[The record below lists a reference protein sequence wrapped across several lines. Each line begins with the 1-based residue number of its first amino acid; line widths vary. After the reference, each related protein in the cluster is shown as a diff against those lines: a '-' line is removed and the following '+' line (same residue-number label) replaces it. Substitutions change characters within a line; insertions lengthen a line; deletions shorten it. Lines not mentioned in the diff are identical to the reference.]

1 MERQP
6 RETMTTDSVISHAFV
21 LPDRNFHEWLAVL
34 RPYLK
39 KFERVTVV
47 RSPAGNNLNRFRNVT
62 AVEAPL
68 TWWQDSALTHIRR
81 VYPSVVMVDVI
92 DVDTPEALA
101 PIVARRVERNDRYGE
116 QEAEPQHIF
125 QRFVLEWPTSARPI
139 AVLARFNADP
149 EAGDLHR
156 SLDILAHEDADI
168 LCAAAG
174 RVSAVGGSIQVESTV
189 EGERWITTYGG
200 VKNRHVAVGDEV
212 AQGQVMAKAA
222 GGELPI
228 TVQQP
233 PNGGISLLSLDNVM
247 NPRDYIYIPQF
258 RVRPLTDNLRVRKLP
273 SAHASIIGHV
283 FSWHLLEPQEHHGRA
298 IEKVGAQGSWLKVR
312 SVSGV
317 EGYTAAWYLRATTLR
332 EGQEAIPGVN
342 PIGVNLDV
350 FHPLGK
356 PSASRLGDM
365 GWVRFGYNVSNMRGS
380 EDIQAAF
387 QRYLPYV
394 EAYRDAGYRVIFT
407 TSHQTYGEG
416 KAEFWPWSQMTDAKW
431 RRLIGRFADMMAE
444 IAAQWAPRELVAAW
458 QIWNEPDSLSGVASV
473 PLSASNYGIMF
484 EQVHRAIRSAD
495 SDVKIITAGF
505 NSGPQRGSAYARQM
519 LAMLPDEIR
528 PDGLAFHPYGR
539 GVNGHPHYA
548 MFGHIDESVWAYSA
562 VLPDKPLWITEWG
575 VLDRPHDHPAQ
586 IARYATD
593 LIHYLKRQ
601 YPGRIAALIWYA
613 WAQGMH
619 NGFGLV
625 DGAGNARP
633 PLTERFLTV

>member
-1 MERQP
+1 
-6 RETMTTDSVISHAFV
+6 MTTESVISHAFV

-39 KFERVTVV
+39 QFERVTVV

-62 AVEAPL
+62 AVDAPL

-101 PIVARRVERNDRYGE
+101 PIVLRRVERNDRYGE

-125 QRFVLEWPTSARPI
+125 QRFVLEWPTSARPF

-149 EAGDLHR
+149 EDGDLHP
-156 SLDILAHEDADI
+156 SLDILTHEDADI

-174 RVSAVGGSIQVESTV
+174 RVSAVGDSIKVESTV
-189 EGERWITTYGG
+189 ESQRWITTYEGI
-200 VKNRHVAVGDEV
+200 KNRHVAVGDEV
-212 AQGQVMAKAA
+212 ALGQVIAKAA
-222 GGELPI
+222 NDELRL

-233 PNGGISLLSLDNVM
+233 PNGGVSLLGLDNVM

-258 RVRPLTDNLRVRKLP
+258 RLRPLTDNLRVRKLP

-298 IEKVGAQGSWLKVR
+298 IEKVGVEGSWLKVR
-312 SVSGV
+312 SVSGI
-317 EGYTAAWYLRATTLR
+317 EGYTAAWYLRATTLK
-332 EGQEAIPGVN
+332 EGQEAFPGVN

-350 FHPLGK
+350 FHPMGK
-356 PSASRLGDM
+356 PAASRLGDM
-365 GWVRFGYNVSNMRGS
+365 GWVRFGYNVSQWRGF
-380 EDIQAAF
+380 EDINAAF
-387 QRYLPYV
+387 QRYLPHV
-394 EAYRDAGYRVIFT
+394 EAYREAGYRVVFT

-431 RRLIGRFADMMAE
+431 RLLIGRFADMMAD
-444 IAAQWAPRELVAAW
+444 IAAQWAERELVAAW

-473 PLSASNYGIMF
+473 PLSARNYGIMF
-484 EQVHRAIRSAD
+484 DQVYRAIRSAD
-495 SDVKIITAGF
+495 SDVQIITAGF
-505 NSGPQRGSAYARQM
+505 NSGPQRGSAYAREM
-519 LAMLPDEIR
+519 LQVMPQDVR

-562 VLPDKPLWITEWG
+562 VLPEKPLWITEWG
-575 VLDRPHDHPAQ
+575 VLDRPRDHPAQ
-586 IARYATD
+586 IARYAND
-593 LIHYLKRQ
+593 MIHYLQRQ
-601 YPGRIAALIWYA
+601 YPGRIATMIWYA

-625 DGAGNARP
+625 DGAGNPRP
-633 PLTERFLTV
+633 PLTQRFLSA